1 MSKMKTS
8 RKNGGKTKGPCS
20 VKDKHNLDK
29 PLPCRG
35 KNDPGYQNALKN
47 YQKKLAGFSKAG
59 TKQDAV
65 NEAKSMAI
73 QMYKKG
79 QDYTRAKG
87 YGKDVVYI
95 EGKGFISNPTE
106 AQKAKSVKRR
116 GNF

>member
-1 MSKMKTS
+1 MAKMKTS
-8 RKNGGKTKGPCS
+8 RKNGGEKKGPCF
-20 VKDKHNLDK
+20 VKDKHNLSK

-35 KNDPGYQNALKN
+35 EDDRGYQNALKN
-47 YQKKLAGFSKAG
+47 YKKKLAGFSKAG
-59 TKQDAV
+59 TKQDAA
-65 NEAKSMAI
+65 NEAKSMAL
-73 QMYKKG
+73 QMYNKG

-87 YGKDVVYI
+87 YGTKVVYV

>member
-59 TKQDAV
+59 TKQDDVNIAKTEAV
-65 NEAKSMAI
+65 KRFKAK
-73 QMYKKG
+73 
-79 QDYTRAKG
+79 QDYTRVPG
-87 YGKDVVYI
+87 YGTKVVYI
-95 EGKGFISNPTE
+95 EGQGFITNPTE